1 MDGIKS
7 FNSSNMIKDDD
18 TGGSSFVFFFLLN
31 SIGMYPFTVKFSI
44 KIIMFRIN
52 NAISSRVKMNFFL
65 NVTIFNKFLMSF

>member
-31 SIGMYPFTVKFSI
+31 SIGMYNSSKFSVLSDL
-44 KIIMFRIN
+44 R
-52 NAISSRVKMNFFL
+52 
-65 NVTIFNKFLMSF
+65 